1 MKRPDIVQTRR
12 TGFTLVELLVATT
25 LALMLMGAVVVMVGA
40 FGNSITN
47 SRSMLE
53 SADRLRLAESR
64 LQMDLSGI
72 TATVSPSLKPENNEG
87 YFEYVE
93 GPVGVPNSPMA
104 SNMLLPSNFS
114 LNTDNGGNPDQSV
127 SDFDD
132 WIAFTTRSKSKPFI
146 GRYYN
151 SATNKIEPIESDV
164 AEVVWFLRGH
174 TLHRRVLLV
183 APNLTLNLAM
193 TPYYNYNDIS
203 ARTRGGVLIPNT
215 LGDLTKRENR
225 FAHPYVPSPDN
236 FPYNARLW
244 RWNVSTDATTFF
256 PTLPTLQ
263 ECTYSTWTTEQQPP
277 ASYAVSTLD
286 MWTSTVM
293 PENAF
298 FSPNTGIRVS
308 DDIILTNVIGFDVK
322 AWDPTAPNG
331 MGGFGAYV
339 DLGYLNENFSAAT
352 TSRLSHLGQST
363 SQLAGTS
370 QLHGSPNTARVYD
383 TWSTTYYGPVWND
396 GLDNGTVG
404 SNGIVDDDAEK
415 TFPPPYPIPLRG
427 IQVKIR
433 VFEPDSKQVREVT
446 VEQDFLPR

>member
-1 MKRPDIVQTRR
+1 MKRPDSARIRR
-12 TGFTLVELLVATT
+12 TGFTLVELLIATT
-25 LALMLMGAVVVMVGA
+25 LSLMLMGAMVYMVGKVGEGVA
-40 FGNSITN
+40 D
-47 SRSMLE
+47 SRAMLE
-53 SADRLRLAESR
+53 SADRLRLAQSR

-93 GPVGVPNSPMA
+93 GPVGVPTPPMI
-104 SNMLLPSNFS
+104 S
-114 LNTDNGGNPDQSV
+114 LMQTPDMFAVNTDNGGAVDQTV
-127 SDFDD
+127 GDFDD
-132 WIAFTTRSKSKPFI
+132 WIGFTTRSKGKPFI

-151 SATNKIEPIESDV
+151 TATGQIEPIEADV

-183 APNLTLNLAM
+183 VPNLTLNSAM

-203 ARTRGGVLIPNT
+203 AHTRGGVLVPNT
-215 LGDLTKRENR
+215 LGDLTRRECR
-225 FAHPYVPSPDN
+225 FAHPSTGSYD
-236 FPYNARLW
+236 ARLW
-244 RWNVSTDATTFF
+244 RWNLTSSPATIF

-263 ECTYSTWTTEQQPP
+263 ECTSAGWTTERAPPVNPYQQT
-277 ASYAVSTLD
+277 ALD
-286 MWTSTVM
+286 MWTNTVM

-298 FSPNTGIRVS
+298 ITPNTGIRVS

-331 MGGFGAYV
+331 MGGLGAYV
-339 DLGYLNENFSAAT
+339 DLGYLNKPFLSS
-352 TSRLSHLGQST
+352 TSRLSHLGQPN
-363 SQLAGTS
+363 SQLVGTA
-370 QLHGSPNTARVYD
+370 NYARVYD
-383 TWSTTYYGPVWND
+383 TWSTTYYGDYWAD
-396 GLDNGTVG
+396 GLDNGAIG

-415 TFPPPYPIPLRG
+415 TYPPPYPIPLRG